1 MAGIA
6 TVLGVGGILF
16 AWIAG
21 PELLTILYRPE
32 YAEHWHVMVWFMVVA
47 WMSYISQFLGT
58 AMTSARY
65 FVHQI
70 PLFATVVL
78 AIAGASYL
86 LVPRLGLTGA
96 VLSNLVGAV
105 VQVLGSILVLAFA
118 LRRKPELIPAIDQP
132 TA

>member
-1 MAGIA
+1 
-6 TVLGVGGILF
+6 
-16 AWIAG
+16 
-21 PELLTILYRPE
+21 
-32 YAEHWHVMVWFMVVA
+32 
-47 WMSYISQFLGT
+47 
-58 AMTSARY
+58 MTSARY

-78 AIAGASYL
+78 TITGASYL

-118 LRRKPELIPAIDQP
+118 LRRKPQLVAAVDHSL
-132 TA
+132 A